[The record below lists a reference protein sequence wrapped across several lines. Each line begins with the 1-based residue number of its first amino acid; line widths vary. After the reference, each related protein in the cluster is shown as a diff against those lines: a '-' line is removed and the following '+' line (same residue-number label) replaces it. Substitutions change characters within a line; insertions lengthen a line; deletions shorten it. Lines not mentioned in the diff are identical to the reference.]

1 MEGKKKKYT
10 STVSSRAEQIKRLV
24 ESRERGDVKFRFI
37 GNSSQ
42 FGKSRSL
49 PWEGLVADDW
59 RALIVPR
66 LISLAICEEERAMES
81 NVLFFF
87 GNVRFLDDRDE
98 AGHRLHRVLDACPR
112 MNSKGERWNV

>member
-81 NVLFFF
+81 NVLFFLATF
-87 GNVRFLDDRDE
+87 VSLMTGT
-98 AGHRLHRVLDACPR
+98 RLVIDYIAY
-112 MNSKGERWNV
+112 